1 MLYEIKVP
9 EAGFGI
15 AEATIVEWFKCI
27 GDAVEEGEPIVAV
40 ETAKVNVESPAPGSG
55 ILAEIR
61 CQVGEVVPV
70 GKILGII
77 TAEATA
83 AVSES
88 VKPDR
93 PPLGSGQPAP
103 QKIMGQADEKP
114 RRRRVSRLAKTI
126 ARKKGIDLSLLETG
140 SGPGGRITKADVL
153 QLAQHTRLRAVAEPE
168 KIEPA
173 IAPVQQTPVQQA
185 SVADKKVTLTRWR
198 KVIADRLTTSW
209 TEIPHHAQSID
220 IDVTELSDYISETQ
234 NDSSLPRLTYMPFIM
249 KAIQAGIRTTPEINA
264 HCYGDHYII
273 RYDLN
278 IGIAVDANGKL
289 IVPVVKQVQHK
300 SIADIAL
307 ELKSL
312 VALAREDR
320 LEPRDVQDATIT
332 ISNVGPLGLYS
343 GFSIIVPPQTTIVC
357 VGAVREVP
365 AVIDGSIEIRKKM
378 FVTNSYDHRAV
389 HGGPASRFFAEM
401 RDKLESLK
409 SLLLILH

>member
-1 MLYEIKVP
+1 MSYEIKVP

-15 AEATIVEWFKCI
+15 AEATIVEWFKNI

-40 ETAKVNVESPAPGSG
+40 ETEKVNVEIPAPGSG

-61 CQVGEVVPV
+61 CQVGAVVPV
-70 GKILGII
+70 GEVLGII
-77 TAEATA
+77 AAQAEAA
-83 AVSES
+83 AAMPVKASHQEPEADPPALEASRQDSES
-88 VKPDR
+88 ARKKR
-93 PPLGSGQPAP
+93 
-103 QKIMGQADEKP
+103 I
-114 RRRRVSRLAKTI
+114 SRLAKTI
-126 ARKKGIDLSLLETG
+126 ARKKSVDLSLIASG

-153 QLAQHTRLRAVAEPE
+153 EMIRQKKDPAESKPEAAEPV
-168 KIEPA
+168 PA
-173 IAPVQQTPVQQA
+173 PSLQA
-185 SVADKKVTLTRWR
+185 AAGDKKVTLTRWR
-198 KVIADRLTTSW
+198 KVIADRLTASW

-220 IDVTELSDYISETQ
+220 IDVTELADYITETQ
-234 NDSSLPRLTYMPFIM
+234 NDTSLPRLTYMPFIM
-249 KAIQAGIRTTPEINA
+249 KAIQAGIRITPEINA
-264 HCYGDHYII
+264 HCYGDHYVI
-273 RYDLN
+273 RRDLN

-289 IVPVVKQVQHK
+289 IVPVVRQVQNK

-312 VALAREDR
+312 VVRAREDK
-320 LEPRDVQDATIT
+320 LEPKDVQDATIT

>member
-1 MLYEIKVP
+1 MVYEIKVP

-15 AEATIVEWFKCI
+15 AEATIVEWFKSI
-27 GDAVEEGEPIVAV
+27 GDAVEEGEPVVAI
-40 ETAKVNVESPAPGSG
+40 ETDKVNVEIPAPGSG

-61 CQVGEVVPV
+61 RQVGDVVPV
-70 GKILGII
+70 REVLGII
-77 TAEATA
+77 TAAAA
-83 AVSES
+83 AVVSDS

-93 PPLGSGQPAP
+93 HPHESGHPAP
-103 QKIMGQADEKP
+103 QKAMGQAVEKP
-114 RRRRVSRLAKTI
+114 KRRRISRLAQTI
-126 ARKKGIDLSLLETG
+126 ARKKGLDLSLIETG

-153 QLAQHTRLRAVAEPE
+153 QLAQHTKYQALAEAE
-168 KIEPA
+168 KVEPA
-173 IAPVQQTPVQQA
+173 IASVQPTPVG
-185 SVADKKVTLTRWR
+185 DKKVTLTRWR
-198 KVIADRLTTSW
+198 KVIADRLTASW

-220 IDVTELSDYISETQ
+220 IDVTELSDYITETQ
-234 NDSSLPRLTYMPFIM
+234 NDASLPRLTYMPFIM
-249 KAIQAGIRTTPEINA
+249 KAIQAGVYVTPEINA

-273 RYDLN
+273 RHDLN
-278 IGIAVDANGKL
+278 IGVAVDANGKL
-289 IVPVVKQVQHK
+289 IVPVVKQVQNK
-300 SIADIAL
+300 SIADLAR

-312 VALAREDR
+312 VARAREDK
-320 LEPRDVQDATIT
+320 LEPLDVQDATIT
-332 ISNVGPLGLYS
+332 ISNVGPLGLYA

-365 AVIDGSIEIRKKM
+365 AVINGAIEIRKKM

>member
-15 AEATIVEWFKCI
+15 AEATIVEWFMNI
-27 GDAVEEGEPIVAV
+27 GDTVQEGDPIVAV
-40 ETAKVNVESPAPGSG
+40 ETEKVNVEIPAPGSG
-55 ILAEIR
+55 ILTEIR
-61 CQVGEVVPV
+61 CQVGAVVPV
-70 GKILGII
+70 GEVLGII
-77 TAEATA
+77 TVGAEA
-83 AVSES
+83 AVSDQ
-88 VKPDR
+88 VKPGGH
-93 PPLGSGQPAP
+93 PPASAPPVSEKSAGQEGGKA
-103 QKIMGQADEKP
+103 KKKRI
-114 RRRRVSRLAKTI
+114 SRLAKTI
-126 ARKKGIDLSLLETG
+126 ARKKGVDLSLIATG
-140 SGPGGRITKADVL
+140 SGPGGRIIKEDVL
-153 QLAQHTRLRAVAEPE
+153 KMIEQKKDPAESQPKEAEPVMA
-168 KIEPA
+168 PA
-173 IAPVQQTPVQQA
+173 VQTPVG
-185 SVADKKVTLTRWR
+185 DKKVTLTRWR

-249 KAIQAGIRTTPEINA
+249 KAILAGIKVTPEINA
-264 HCYGDHYII
+264 HCYGDHYVI
-273 RYDLN
+273 RHDLN
-278 IGIAVDANGKL
+278 IGVAVDANGKL
-289 IVPVVKQVQHK
+289 IVPVVKQVQNK
-300 SIADIAL
+300 SIADLAL

-312 VALAREDR
+312 VVRAREDK
-320 LEPRDVQDATIT
+320 LEPQDVQDATIT

-401 RDKLESLK
+401 RDKIESLK

>member
-1 MLYEIKVP
+1 MLHEIKVP

-15 AEATIVEWFKCI
+15 AEATIVEWFLNI
-27 GDAVEEGEPIVAV
+27 GDAVQEGDPIVAV
-40 ETAKVNVESPAPGSG
+40 ETEKVNVEIPAPGSG
-55 ILAEIR
+55 ILTEIR
-61 CQVGEVVPV
+61 CQVGAVVPV
-70 GKILGII
+70 GEVLGII
-77 TAEATA
+77 TAEADA
-83 AVSES
+83 AVADQGKPSQHRMESE
-88 VKPDR
+88 K
-93 PPLGSGQPAP
+93 LGSEKNIPQDGQ
-103 QKIMGQADEKP
+103 KP
-114 RRRRVSRLAKTI
+114 IRKRISRLAKTI
-126 ARKKGIDLSLLETG
+126 AGKKGVDLSRIASG
-140 SGPGGRITKADVL
+140 SGPGGRITKDDVL
-153 QLAQHTRLRAVAEPE
+153 RLIQPQKEPAESKHEDAEPV
-168 KIEPA
+168 PA
-173 IAPVQQTPVQQA
+173 PAVQTPVG
-185 SVADKKVTLTRWR
+185 DKKVTLTRWR
-198 KVIADRLTTSW
+198 KVIADRLSASW

-234 NDSSLPRLTYMPFIM
+234 NDASLPRLTYMPFIM
-249 KAIQAGIRTTPEINA
+249 KAIQAGINVTPEINA

-273 RYDLN
+273 RHDLN

-289 IVPVVKQVQHK
+289 IVPVVRQVQNK
-300 SIADIAL
+300 SIADLAR

-312 VALAREDR
+312 VARAREDK
-320 LEPRDVQDATIT
+320 LEPRDVQDATLT

-343 GFSIIVPPQTTIVC
+343 GFSIIVPPQTTIIC